1 MCRASSHSIVHVEAI
16 LYWMMM
22 RRSWILT
29 KLFSCL
35 YLSLFLLCGYDR
47 GSAPAAQSPSPSS
60 SLEGAGSQPETKAA
74 APSDQP
80 KKSVSAERPRIVA
93 FGDSLTAGLGVPP
106 DQSYPAHLQRRLD
119 AAGYAYRVV
128 NAGVSGETTAGGAR
142 RVSWVLNS
150 KPAIV
155 ILELGG
161 NDGLR
166 GLSLK
171 ETKANL
177 ERIILQLQQDS
188 VIVVLAGMKLP
199 PNYGQ
204 DYTAGFE
211 ALYQALAKQY
221 QLTLIPFFLDG
232 VAASSSLN
240 QADGIH
246 PTGEGYR
253 LIVEKVF
260 PTLEPLLE
268 RNR

>member
-1 MCRASSHSIVHVEAI
+1 
-16 LYWMMM
+16 M

-35 YLSLFLLCGYDR
+35 CFSFVLLCGYGD
-47 GSAPAAQSPSPSS
+47 GSALAAQSL
-60 SLEGAGSQPETKAA
+60 SLNPPHQGAGPQPGNTMTEKPGRSKT
-74 APSDQP
+74 PVP
-80 KKSVSAERPRIVA
+80 GERPNIMA
-93 FGDSLTAGLGVPP
+93 FGDSLTAGLGVPQ
-106 DQSYPAHLQRRLD
+106 DQSYPAQLQRKLD

-128 NAGVSGETTAGGAR
+128 NAGVSGETTAGGVR

-166 GLSLK
+166 GLSLQ

-177 ERIILQLQQDS
+177 ERIIQQLQQAL
-188 VIVVLAGMKLP
+188 VTVVLAGMKLP

-204 DYTAGFE
+204 DYTDGFE

-221 QLTLIPFFLDG
+221 HLTLIPFFLDG
-232 VAASSSLN
+232 VAGSASLN

-253 LIVEKVF
+253 IIVEKVF

>member
-1 MCRASSHSIVHVEAI
+1 
-16 LYWMMM
+16 M
-22 RRSWILT
+22 RRTWILI
-29 KLFSCL
+29 KLLFCL
-35 YLSLFLLCGYDR
+35 CLSLILPYGSDG
-47 GSAPAAQSPSPSS
+47 GSAPSSPPSS
-60 SLEGAGSQPETKAA
+60 SSPPRNGVGPRLETDVMAQPGR
-74 APSDQP
+74 P
-80 KKSVSAERPRIVA
+80 KTHVSAERPRIVA
-93 FGDSLTAGLGVPP
+93 FGNSLTAGLGVAP
-106 DQSYPAHLQRRLD
+106 DQSYPAHLQRTLD
-119 AAGYAYRVV
+119 AAGYAYRIV

-166 GLSLK
+166 GLSLQ

-177 ERIILQLQQDS
+177 ERIIQQLQQAS
-188 VIVVLAGMKLP
+188 VTVVLAGMKLP

-204 DYTAGFE
+204 DYTGGFE

-221 QLTLIPFFLDG
+221 RLTLIPFFLDG
-232 VAASSSLN
+232 VASSSSLN

-253 LIVEKVF
+253 LIVERIF
-260 PTLEPLLE
+260 PTLEPLLK

>member
-1 MCRASSHSIVHVEAI
+1 MH
-16 LYWMMM
+16 
-22 RRSWILT
+22 RSWILT
-29 KLFSCL
+29 KLFFCL
-35 YLSLFLLCGYDR
+35 CLSFILLFGYDLS
-47 GSAPAAQSPSPSS
+47 SAPASAPPSS
-60 SLEGAGSQPETKAA
+60 SPPHEGVGP
-74 APSDQP
+74 APRTNVTAPPGRP
-80 KKSVSAERPRIVA
+80 KRPVSAERPRIVA
-93 FGDSLTAGLGVPP
+93 FGNSLTAGLGVPP
-106 DQSYPAHLQRRLD
+106 DQSYPAHLQRTLD

-128 NAGVSGETTAGGAR
+128 NAGVSGDTTAGGVR

-150 KPAIV
+150 TPTIV

-166 GLSLK
+166 GLSLH
-171 ETKANL
+171 ETQANL
-177 ERIILQLQQDS
+177 ERIVQQLQQAS
-188 VIVVLAGMKLP
+188 VTVVLAGMKLP

-211 ALYQALAKQY
+211 ALYQAVATQY
-221 QLTLIPFFLDG
+221 HLTRIPFFLDG
-232 VAASSSLN
+232 VAGSSSLN

>member
-1 MCRASSHSIVHVEAI
+1 MI
-16 LYWMMM
+16 M
-22 RRSWILT
+22 RRSWILI

-35 YLSLFLLCGYDR
+35 CLSLIFFYECNHAHALAGPTPLSSPPRERVGPRPGTEVTTPPDR
-47 GSAPAAQSPSPSS
+47 SKRP
-60 SLEGAGSQPETKAA
+60 
-74 APSDQP
+74 D
-80 KKSVSAERPRIVA
+80 SAERPRIVA
-93 FGDSLTAGLGVPP
+93 FGNSLTAGLGVA
-106 DQSYPAHLQRRLD
+106 QNHSYPAHLQRMLD
-119 AAGYAYRVV
+119 TAGYSYRVV
-128 NAGVSGETTAGGAR
+128 NAGVSGETTAGGVR
-142 RVSWVLNS
+142 RVSWVLNK
-150 KPAIV
+150 KPVIV

-166 GLSLK
+166 GLSLH

-177 ERIILQLQQDS
+177 ERIIQQLQQAS
-188 VIVVLAGMKLP
+188 VTVVLAGMKLP

-221 QLTLIPFFLDG
+221 RLTLSPFFLDG

-260 PTLEPLLE
+260 PTLEPLLK
-268 RNR
+268 RTR

>member
-1 MCRASSHSIVHVEAI
+1 MIMCRS
-16 LYWMMM
+16 L
-22 RRSWILT
+22 ILT

-35 YLSLFLLCGYDR
+35 CFSLALLCGYEY
-47 GSAPAAQSPSPSS
+47 GSALAASTPSS
-60 SLEGAGSQPETKAA
+60 SP
-74 APSDQP
+74 P
-80 KKSVSAERPRIVA
+80 KTQVPAEHPRIVA
-93 FGDSLTAGLGVPP
+93 FGNSLTAGLGVPP
-106 DQSYPAHLQRRLD
+106 DQSYPAHLQRTLD

-128 NAGVSGETTAGGAR
+128 NAGVSGDTTAGGVR

-150 KPAIV
+150 RPAIV

-166 GLSLK
+166 GLSLH

-177 ERIILQLQQDS
+177 ERIVQQLQQAS
-188 VIVVLAGMKLP
+188 VTVVLAGMKLP

-211 ALYQALAKQY
+211 ALYQAIAQRY
-221 QLTLIPFFLDG
+221 HLTRIPFFLDG
-232 VAASSSLN
+232 VAGSSSLN

-253 LIVEKVF
+253 LIVEQVF

-268 RNR
+268 KNR

>member
-1 MCRASSHSIVHVEAI
+1 
-16 LYWMMM
+16 M
-22 RRSWILT
+22 RRSRILT
-29 KLFSCL
+29 QLLFC
-35 YLSLFLLCGYDR
+35 LSLIVPYGYDC
-47 GSAPAAQSPSPSS
+47 GLASSSPPPSS
-60 SLEGAGSQPETKAA
+60 GSPRDGVGPRLGTDLT
-74 APSDQP
+74 APPGRP
-80 KKSVSAERPRIVA
+80 KTHGSAERPRIVA
-93 FGDSLTAGLGVPP
+93 FGNSLTAGLGVAPAE
-106 DQSYPAHLQRRLD
+106 SYPAQLQRTLD

-128 NAGVSGETTAGGAR
+128 NAGVSGDTTAGGVR
-142 RVSWVLNS
+142 RVSWALNN
-150 KPAIV
+150 KPVIV

-166 GLSLK
+166 GLSLH

-177 ERIILQLQQDS
+177 ERIIQQFQQAS
-188 VIVVLAGMKLP
+188 ATVVLAGMKLP

-221 QLTLIPFFLDG
+221 HLTLIPFFLDG
-232 VAASSSLN
+232 VAASSTLN

-260 PTLEPLLE
+260 PVLEPLLE

>member
-1 MCRASSHSIVHVEAI
+1 
-16 LYWMMM
+16 M

-35 YLSLFLLCGYDR
+35 CFSLLLLCENDR
-47 GSAPAAQSPSPSS
+47 GSALAAQSSS
-60 SLEGAGSQPETKAA
+60 SSPPHEGAGSYLGTKAP
-74 APSDQP
+74 APPNRP
-80 KKSVSAERPRIVA
+80 KRPIAGERPRIVA
-93 FGDSLTAGLGVPP
+93 FGDSLTAGLGVSP
-106 DQSYPAHLQRRLD
+106 DQSYPAHLQRKLD
-119 AAGYAYRVV
+119 AAGYAYQVV
-128 NAGVSGETTAGGAR
+128 NAGVSGETTAGGVR
-142 RVSWVLNS
+142 RVSWALNS

-177 ERIILQLQQDS
+177 ERIIQQFKQAS
-188 VIVVLAGMKLP
+188 VTVVLAGMKLP

-211 ALYQALAKQY
+211 VLYQALAKQY
-221 QLTLIPFFLDG
+221 RLTLIPFFLDG
-232 VAASSSLN
+232 VAGSSSLN

-253 LIVEKVF
+253 LIVERVF